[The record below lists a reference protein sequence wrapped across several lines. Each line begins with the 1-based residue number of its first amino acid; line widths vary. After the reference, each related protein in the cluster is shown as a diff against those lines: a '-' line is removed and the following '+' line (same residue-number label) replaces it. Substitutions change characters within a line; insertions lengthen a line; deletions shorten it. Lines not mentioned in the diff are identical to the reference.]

1 MYFRVEIDGGGFIDS
16 RFGIR
21 TRGKMMASLV
31 EYERWLAEVRGFY
44 ERVQFYFRGELLNN
58 RHRLSYFTNVQEGEV
73 INAVVGI
80 VITFQYD
87 GSRLDKYS
95 MTFRGSSRT
104 KLTSFE
110 RRFKTDYFHRV
121 GRNADV
127 EFQYYLD
134 GRKLSALGDYGNHV
148 NMNGQVMFVVRL
160 GTHWEVKEE
169 I

>member
-121 GRNADV
+121 GRNA
-127 EFQYYLD
+127 
-134 GRKLSALGDYGNHV
+134 KLSFSITWMGGSC
-148 NMNGQVMFVVRL
+148 R
-160 GTHWEVKEE
+160 HWETMA
-169 I
+169 IM

>member
-16 RFGIR
+16 RFGIK
-21 TRGKMMASLV
+21 TRRRMMESLV

-87 GSRLDKYS
+87 VSRLYKYS

-121 GRNADV
+121 GRNA
-127 EFQYYLD
+127 
-134 GRKLSALGDYGNHV
+134 KLS
-148 NMNGQVMFVVRL
+148 FSI
-160 GTHWEVKEE
+160 T
-169 I
+169 